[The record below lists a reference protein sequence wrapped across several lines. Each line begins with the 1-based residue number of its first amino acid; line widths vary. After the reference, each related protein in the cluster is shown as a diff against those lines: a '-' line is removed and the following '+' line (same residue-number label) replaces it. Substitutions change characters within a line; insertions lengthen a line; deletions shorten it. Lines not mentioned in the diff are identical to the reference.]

1 MKSQPSPRNL
11 LGEIAKTAS
20 RLPADAPRKRWLAAY
35 GEQIPSEINPE
46 AYGSVLEML
55 EGAMRRFADK
65 PAFHYFGQTLT
76 YADTDRL
83 SRNFAAYLQVKL
95 SVKKADRIAVMLPN
109 IPAFP
114 LAMLGII
121 RAGAVQ
127 VNVNPLYT
135 PRELE
140 HQLNDAGV
148 EIIIA
153 FCGVSATL
161 AEIVDRTPVRTVISV
176 GLGDGTSA
184 HIPSPPV
191 DTRLRNVI
199 DFSVALDQ
207 GADLAIRPVVL
218 HGEDL
223 LFLQYTGGTT
233 GLSKGAA
240 LSHRNLVANTEQFKA
255 FIPDA
260 LRPGQEIVVT
270 ALPLY
275 HIFALMV
282 NFISCFSIGAENW
295 LVPNPREID
304 GFVEILRKA
313 RCTIFTGVNTLYG
326 GLLMHP
332 KIAEVDFTRLR
343 VAIGGGAAVLPTTS
357 SKWKALTGKDILEG
371 YGLSE
376 TSPILTL
383 NPMTTAGFT
392 ATVGLPLPSTDIK
405 LLDANDMETALGE
418 VGEICAKGPQV
429 MKGYWQKPEADA
441 VAFTA
446 DGYFRTGDIGVFN
459 EQGFLKI
466 VDRKKDMIIVSG
478 FNVYPN
484 EVEAVAA
491 ACTGVAECAC
501 VGRPDE
507 KTGEAVRLF
516 IAQARGAFLT
526 ETEVI
531 AHCRRELAAYKVPR
545 EVRFL
550 EALPKSNVGKILRK
564 DLRAIP

>member
-1 MKSQPSPRNL
+1 MSSKC
-11 LGEIAKTAS
+11 
-20 RLPADAPRKRWLAAY
+20 WLAAY
-35 GEQIPSEINPE
+35 GEQIPPGINPD
-46 AYGSVLEML
+46 AHGSVLEML

-65 PAFHYFGQTLT
+65 PAFHCFGQTLT

-83 SRNFAAYLQVKL
+83 SRDFAAFLQVKL
-95 SVKKADRIAVMLPN
+95 GVKKADRVAVMLPN

-114 LAMLGII
+114 LAMLGVI

-127 VNVNPLYT
+127 VNINPLYT

-148 EIIIA
+148 EIIVV
-153 FCGVSATL
+153 FSGVSGTL
-161 AEIVDRTPVRTVISV
+161 AEIIERTKVKTVIGV
-176 GLGDGTSA
+176 GMGDGTNAS
-184 HIPSPPV
+184 IPSPPC
-191 DTRLRNVI
+191 DARLQNVI
-199 DFSVALDQ
+199 AFSEALAR
-207 GADLAIRPVVL
+207 GADLSLTPVTVC
-218 HGEDL
+218 GEDL

-255 FIPDA
+255 FIPNA
-260 LRPGQEIVVT
+260 LRPGEEIVVT

-282 NFISCFSIGAENW
+282 NFISCFSIGAQNW
-295 LVPNPREID
+295 LVPNPRDMD
-304 GFVEILRKA
+304 GFVDILRKA
-313 RCTIFTGVNTLYG
+313 HCTIFTGVNTLYG

-332 KIAEVDFTRLR
+332 KITEVDFTALR

-405 LLDANDMETALGE
+405 LLDAEGREAALGE
-418 VGEICAKGPQV
+418 PGEICAKGPQV
-429 MKGYWQKPEADA
+429 MNGYWQKPEANA
-441 VAFTA
+441 AAFTT
-446 DGYFRTGDIGVFN
+446 DGYFRTGDIGIFN

-516 IAQARGAFLT
+516 VTHARGATLT

-531 AHCRRELAAYKVPR
+531 AHCRRELAPYKVPR

>member
-1 MKSQPSPRNL
+1 MTRH
-11 LGEIAKTAS
+11 
-20 RLPADAPRKRWLAAY
+20 WLNGY
-35 GEQIPSEINPE
+35 GERIPTEINPD

-55 EGAMRRFADK
+55 EGAMKRYADK
-65 PAFHYFGQTLT
+65 PAFRCFGKTLT

-83 SRNFAAYLQVKL
+83 SRAFAAYLQNKL
-95 SVKKADRIAVMLPN
+95 GIRKGDRVAVMLPN
-109 IPAFP
+109 LPAFP

-140 HQLNDAGV
+140 HQLNDSGARAIVIFGGV
-148 EIIIA
+148 T
-153 FCGVSATL
+153 ATL
-161 AEIVDRTPVRTVISV
+161 AEIIAHTKIEQVISV
-176 GLGDGTSA
+176 NLGDGTGA
-184 HIPSPPV
+184 ILQSPPV
-191 DTRLRNVI
+191 DTRLTHAVGFA
-199 DFSVALDQ
+199 DALAQ
-207 GADLAIRPVVL
+207 GEALPLERPAL
-218 HGEDL
+218 TGDDI

-255 FIPDA
+255 FTPDA

-282 NFISCFSIGAENW
+282 NFITYFSIGAENW
-295 LVPNPREID
+295 LVPNPRD
-304 GFVEILRKA
+304 MAAFVQTLKEA
-313 RCTIFTGVNTLYG
+313 RFTVFTGVNTLFS
-326 GLLMHP
+326 GLLMQP
-332 KIAEVDFTRLR
+332 NIAEVDFSHLR

-357 SKWKALTGKDILEG
+357 EKWKALTGKDILEG

-383 NPMTTAGFT
+383 NPMTANGFSG
-392 ATVGLPLPSTDIK
+392 TVGLPLPSTDIK
-405 LLDANDMETALGE
+405 LLGENDAPVELGQP
-418 VGEICAKGPQV
+418 GEICARGPQV
-429 MKGYWQKPEADA
+429 MKGYWQKAEANA
-441 VAFTA
+441 QAFTA
-446 DGYFRTGDIGVFN
+446 DGYFRTGDVGVFDAT
-459 EQGFLKI
+459 GYLRI

-491 ACTGVAECAC
+491 ACAGVAECAC

-507 KTGEAVRLF
+507 KTGEAITLF
-516 IAQARGAFLT
+516 VSKIPGATLK
-526 ETEVI
+526 EADVI
-531 AHCRRELAAYKVPR
+531 AHCRRELTAYKVPK

-564 DLRAIP
+564 DLRALI

>member
-1 MKSQPSPRNL
+1 MSSKC
-11 LGEIAKTAS
+11 
-20 RLPADAPRKRWLAAY
+20 WLAAY
-35 GEQIPSEINPE
+35 GEQIPPGINPD
-46 AYGSVLEML
+46 AHGSVLEML
-55 EGAMRRFADK
+55 EGAMQRFADK
-65 PAFHYFGQTLT
+65 PAFHCFGHTLS
-76 YADTDRL
+76 YADTNRL
-83 SRNFAAYLQVKL
+83 SRDFAAYLQVKL
-95 SVKKADRIAVMLPN
+95 GVKKADRVAVMLPN

-140 HQLNDAGV
+140 YQLNDAGV
-148 EIIIA
+148 EIVVV
-153 FCGVSATL
+153 FSGVSGTL
-161 AEIVDRTPVRTVISV
+161 AEIFERTKVKTVIGV
-176 GLGDGTSA
+176 DMGDGTNAS
-184 HIPSPPV
+184 IPSPPC
-191 DTRLRNVI
+191 DARLQNVMA
-199 DFSVALDQ
+199 FSEALAR
-207 GADLAIRPVVL
+207 GANLSLTPVTVC
-218 HGEDL
+218 GEDL

-255 FIPDA
+255 FIPNA
-260 LRPGQEIVVT
+260 LRPGEEIVVT

-282 NFISCFSIGAENW
+282 NFISCFSIGAQNW
-295 LVPNPREID
+295 LVPNPRDMD
-304 GFVEILRKA
+304 GFVDILRKA
-313 RCTIFTGVNTLYG
+313 RCTIFTGVNTLYS

-332 KIAEVDFTRLR
+332 KITEVDFTALR

-357 SKWKALTGKDILEG
+357 SKWKALTGKNILEG

-383 NPMTTAGFT
+383 NPMTAAGFT

-405 LLDANDMETALGE
+405 LLDADDREATLGE
-418 VGEICAKGPQV
+418 PGEICAKGPQV
-429 MKGYWQKPEADA
+429 MNGYWQKPEANA
-441 VAFTA
+441 AAFTP
-446 DGYFRTGDIGVFN
+446 DGYLRTGDVGIFN

-516 IAQARGAFLT
+516 VTQARGATLT

-531 AHCRRELAAYKVPR
+531 AHCRRELAPYKVPR

>member
-1 MKSQPSPRNL
+1 MSSKC
-11 LGEIAKTAS
+11 
-20 RLPADAPRKRWLAAY
+20 WLAAY
-35 GEQIPSEINPE
+35 GEQIPPGINPD
-46 AYGSVLEML
+46 AHGSVLEML

-65 PAFHYFGQTLT
+65 PAFHCFGQTLT

-83 SRNFAAYLQVKL
+83 SRDFAAFLQVKL
-95 SVKKADRIAVMLPN
+95 CVKKADRIAVMLPN

-121 RAGAVQ
+121 RVGAVQ
-127 VNVNPLYT
+127 VNINPLYT

-148 EIIIA
+148 EIIVV
-153 FCGVSATL
+153 FSGVSGTL
-161 AEIVDRTPVRTVISV
+161 AEIIERTKVKTVIGV
-176 GLGDGTSA
+176 GTSDGTNAS
-184 HIPSPPV
+184 IPSPPC
-191 DTRLRNVI
+191 DARLQNVI
-199 DFSVALDQ
+199 AFSEALAR
-207 GADLAIRPVVL
+207 GADLSLTPVTVC
-218 HGEDL
+218 GEDL

-255 FIPDA
+255 FIPNA
-260 LRPGQEIVVT
+260 LRPGEEIVVT

-282 NFISCFSIGAENW
+282 NFISCFSIGAQNW
-295 LVPNPREID
+295 LVPNPRDMD
-304 GFVEILRKA
+304 GFVDILRKA
-313 RCTIFTGVNTLYG
+313 HCTIFTGVNTLYG

-332 KIAEVDFTRLR
+332 KITEVDFTALR

-357 SKWKALTGKDILEG
+357 SKWTALTGNDILEG

-383 NPMTTAGFT
+383 NPMTAVGFT

-405 LLDANDMETALGE
+405 LLDADDREAALGE
-418 VGEICAKGPQV
+418 PGEVCAKGPQV
-429 MKGYWQKPEADA
+429 MNGYWQKPEANA
-441 VAFTA
+441 AAFTP
-446 DGYFRTGDIGVFN
+446 DGYFRTGDIGIFN

-484 EVEAVAA
+484 EVEAIAA

-516 IAQARGAFLT
+516 VTHARGATLT

-531 AHCRRELAAYKVPR
+531 AHCRRELAPYKVPR